1 MKFARQGMECM
12 KKFTIVLEN
21 IKKVAILIWL
31 SFNKLKAESHFDEE
45 MGLGTFSQIWYY
57 FNETK
62 IQGSKSK
69 QLKLT
74 KFLSD

>member
-21 IKKVAILIWL
+21 IKKVGILIWL

-45 MGLGTFSQIWYY
+45 MGLGTFS
-57 FNETK
+57 
-62 IQGSKSK
+62 
-69 QLKLT
+69 
-74 KFLSD
+74 